1 VFISYL
7 PPHSL
12 SSQASPGSDRGHH
25 GVQSG
30 HDAVPAQ
37 ALANL
42 RPRVEGIENVNTAEK
57 TLTDDGPTT
66 MATTACR
73 DPVMNPGLK
82 RMFTKVSVFCLLAP
96 LSSDYSSTVTA
107 PVCVQQQGSSWLQFF
122 FAPMKAG
129 AHARLLHRMLVDVAA
144 GRVLGTAGGGGV
156 ARVSSMDTTSEAFI
170 FLRFSLSS
178 SGNGGGHSGCSGQ

>member
-1 VFISYL
+1 MFNPRIKFRRSKLHPGEGVAPSNLRRLSPIGRPVFISYL

-96 LSSDYSSTVTA
+96 LSSDCSSTVTA
-107 PVCVQQQGSSWLQFF
+107 PVCVQQQGSLWLQFF
-122 FAPMKAG
+122 W
-129 AHARLLHRMLVDVAA
+129 RR
-144 GRVLGTAGGGGV
+144 
-156 ARVSSMDTTSEAFI
+156 
-170 FLRFSLSS
+170 
-178 SGNGGGHSGCSGQ
+178 